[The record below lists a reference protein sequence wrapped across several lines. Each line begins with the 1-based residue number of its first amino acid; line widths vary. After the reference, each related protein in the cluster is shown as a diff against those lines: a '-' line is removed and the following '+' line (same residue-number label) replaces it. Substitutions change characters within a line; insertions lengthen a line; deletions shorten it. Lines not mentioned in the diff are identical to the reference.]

1 MTRLKAAVVI
11 LLFALGSIATL
22 GEEAHLQRGL
32 DLFRQQQYEAARQEF
47 EKARQ
52 VQPGNALIENLL
64 GITDTKLNR
73 IPKANADYKRAIAL
87 NPKLP
92 GPYKNLGFNLLSAKQ
107 YPLAEQE
114 LKIALALDPRDKFTH
129 YYLAI
134 LYLAT
139 SREQEAVNQLEP
151 ARSLLENDPDNEFVM
166 AKACLNTNHTAEGLA
181 MIEALESRSELSV
194 SQDFELAV
202 ILSKMQMYMEAVR
215 RFENA
220 VDMRPT
226 SWECKYNLAIAWLD
240 AGRGDQAIAVLEP
253 LAIERPENSA
263 VLSLLG
269 SAYETTEKLPQALD
283 AYQKAV
289 RDDPQNPDRYLDYTR
304 LLMELDR
311 NDEATKIVEE
321 GIQGTPDAYA
331 LDIRLGVLQMK
342 RGMYDDARS
351 AFNRAIALHPEIVMG
366 YVALAQT
373 YMQQG
378 RDQEALESLMRAREK
393 LPQDATLEYY
403 VGLVSLR
410 LGRNDEALIAL
421 KNAERLRPEVVEPH
435 YQLGRLYFQTNQL
448 KEAQAEFERVVALA
462 PDNSNAHYQLS
473 QIYSRLGDT
482 EKAGQM
488 AVETRRL
495 IQTQRE
501 EAIRLQRTRL
511 GNFQASSSE

>member
-181 MIEALESRSELSV
+181 MI
-194 SQDFELAV
+194 
-202 ILSKMQMYMEAVR
+202 
-215 RFENA
+215 
-220 VDMRPT
+220 
-226 SWECKYNLAIAWLD
+226 
-240 AGRGDQAIAVLEP
+240 
-253 LAIERPENSA
+253 
-263 VLSLLG
+263 
-269 SAYETTEKLPQALD
+269 
-283 AYQKAV
+283 
-289 RDDPQNPDRYLDYTR
+289 
-304 LLMELDR
+304 
-311 NDEATKIVEE
+311 
-321 GIQGTPDAYA
+321 
-331 LDIRLGVLQMK
+331 
-342 RGMYDDARS
+342 
-351 AFNRAIALHPEIVMG
+351 
-366 YVALAQT
+366 
-373 YMQQG
+373 
-378 RDQEALESLMRAREK
+378 
-393 LPQDATLEYY
+393 
-403 VGLVSLR
+403 
-410 LGRNDEALIAL
+410 
-421 KNAERLRPEVVEPH
+421 
-435 YQLGRLYFQTNQL
+435 
-448 KEAQAEFERVVALA
+448 
-462 PDNSNAHYQLS
+462 
-473 QIYSRLGDT
+473 
-482 EKAGQM
+482 
-488 AVETRRL
+488 
-495 IQTQRE
+495 
-501 EAIRLQRTRL
+501 
-511 GNFQASSSE
+511 